1 MKRGSV
7 QDYAESMNM
16 RKRYGKAGHGERG
29 RLLDEFE
36 QVTGYHRKSAILLL
50 TGMGMAGRGG
60 RGGTPDIPPSLWCSG
75 HRASPSKGFCKST
88 PSWPKSLTFLVTTV
102 SL

>member
-16 RKRYGKAGHGERG
+16 RKRYGKAGHGERE

-50 TGMGMAGRGG
+50 TGHGDGRTG
-60 RGGTPDIPPSLWCSG
+60 RPRRDS
-75 HRASPSKGFCKST
+75 
-88 PSWPKSLTFLVTTV
+88 
-102 SL
+102 